1 VKARIRFVF
10 LNLVLCASVLASSV
24 LIARSAVAEPLELVI
39 LHVNDWDRLEPVDG
53 AGGAAKIVSAIR
65 RERADAIADG
75 AETLTT
81 FGGDMISP
89 SLLSS
94 FDKGAHIIT
103 LANRMGFDAAVLG
116 NHEFDFGPRPLAARI
131 KESNFPWLSAN
142 ITNKGEIGFPGAK
155 RKIVKEIGGYKI
167 GIIGLTTVNTP
178 VASSPGPTLGFED
191 TIAIA
196 TAMATEMKAEG
207 VDLII
212 ALSHQDFSEDRD
224 MLRAVPDIDV
234 VLGGHDHWAV
244 ALFDGRQVVL
254 KAGSQ
259 GSLIGRLKLFIDRKE
274 SAGGDGQGRVVW
286 TPDISL
292 ISTRDVAPDPATA
305 TEVSGLLAKL
315 DAELDKP
322 VGPAGVDI
330 DTQRVSVR
338 GRETVF
344 GNIVADAMRKATE
357 SDIAVTN
364 GGGIRG
370 DTSYPRGTEL
380 TRRTILTE
388 LPFGNRTLKLRVTGT
403 MIQEMLENAVS
414 DVENGAGRF
423 LQISGFKFTYDPTA
437 PSGQRVRDVTVA
449 GKALVPGASYTL
461 ATNEFLARGGD
472 GYAMLAEVPRIID
485 LASARLTVNQ
495 VIDAIEAAG
504 TATGSVEGR
513 IKTVE

>member
-1 VKARIRFVF
+1 MKTRIRFVF
-10 LNLVLCASVLASSV
+10 LSFVLCALGLAPSG
-24 LIARSAVAEPLELVI
+24 LLARSAAAEPLELVI
-39 LHVNDWDRLEPVDG
+39 LHVNDWDMLEADDG
-53 AGGAAKIVSAIR
+53 AGGAAKIVSTIR
-65 RERADAIADG
+65 RERAVAIADG
-75 AETLTT
+75 AATLTT

-142 ITNKGEIGFPGAK
+142 ITNKGELGFPGAK
-155 RKIVKEIGGYKI
+155 RRLIREIGGYRI
-167 GIIGLTTVNTP
+167 GIIGLTTVHTP
-178 VASSPGPTLGFED
+178 IASSPGPTLGFED
-191 TIAIA
+191 TTVIA
-196 TAMATEMKAEG
+196 TAMAAEMKAEG

-212 ALSHQDFSEDRD
+212 ALSHQDLSEDRQ

-234 VLGGHDHWAV
+234 VLGGHDHWGV

-259 GSLIGRLKLFIDRKE
+259 GSLVGRLKLFIDRTD
-274 SAGGDGQGRVVW
+274 SAGGAGSVVW
-286 TPDISL
+286 TPDLSL

-305 TEVSGLLAKL
+305 AEVTNLLAKL
-315 DAELDKP
+315 DTELEKP
-322 VGPAGVDI
+322 VGTVGVDL
-330 DTQRVSVR
+330 DTQRASVR

-357 SDIAVTN
+357 SDIGATN

-370 DTSYPRGTEL
+370 DTTYARGGEM

-403 MIQEMLENAVS
+403 TILEMLENAVS

-423 LQISGFKFTYDPTA
+423 LQVSGLKFAYAPTA
-437 PSGQRVRDVTVA
+437 PSGQRVRTVTVG
-449 GKALVPGASYTL
+449 GKALEPNRSYTL

-472 GYAMLAEVPRIID
+472 GYTMLAEVPRLID
-485 LASARLTVNQ
+485 VASARLMANQ
-495 VIDAIEAAG
+495 VIEAIEAAG
-504 TATGSVEGR
+504 TATGSIEGR
-513 IKTVE
+513 IKTVD